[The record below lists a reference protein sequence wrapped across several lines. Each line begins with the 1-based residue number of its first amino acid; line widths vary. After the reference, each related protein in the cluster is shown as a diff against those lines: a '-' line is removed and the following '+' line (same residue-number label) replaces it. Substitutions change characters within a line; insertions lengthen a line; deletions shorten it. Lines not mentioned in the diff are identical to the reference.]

1 MKKQKQ
7 KQKLSEQF
15 RRMQKIAEILNESV
29 INEMTIKD

>member
-1 MKKQKQ
+1 MKNE

-15 RRMQKIAEILNESV
+15 QRMQKIAEILNESV